1 MSFEQALSTSLAAA
15 VGDDQALVAELR
27 GAFLESAS
35 RHLDAMRRA
44 PSDADWREAG
54 LRLKGLAASFGAT
67 TLMTDAGRAAEGRRG
82 DPDALANV
90 ERGVALLNL

>member
-15 VGDDQALVAELR
+15 VGDDHALVAELR
-27 GAFLESAS
+27 GAFLDSAS

-44 PSDADWREAG
+44 SCDADWREAG

-67 TLMTDAGRAAEGRRG
+67 ALMDGAGRAAETRRG
-82 DPDALANV
+82 DTDVLANV
-90 ERGVALLNL
+90 ERGLAVLSL